1 MNRRTAPEDRV
12 SFPHKIIYGIGGFTN
27 NLLGQGIGNMMAV
40 LTLALGVDFRA
51 VGLLGGLPRFF
62 DALTDPL
69 VGFVSD
75 KTKSRWGRRR
85 PFLFVGAISAG
96 IIFLLLWQMPAPTQ
110 LRLKLVDYG
119 ADGVY
124 SGEQDEPAGWLEAA
138 GDALKGIV
146 TVETI
151 DDVEDEVIIRPPT
164 LVTGAWVS
172 VDIPLTDF
180 DELATRGHLAQIVIS
195 GDLADVYV
203 DNVYFYRTNEA
214 AAAAAAQDAQD
225 VARAAGEPQAM
236 DPSGQA
242 AADAPPETGGL
253 QAAAPSGQDV
263 QGANA
268 PLTGAPAPTM
278 PLDDVISLFSGAYDD
293 VPVGSWSAN
302 TDEASVADAQ
312 AGGDDVKHYTNLRV
326 ATIDLGN
333 APVDAGGM
341 THVHMDIWTPD
352 ETGEGW
358 SQRAYFWYFLIGSLV
373 FFLAYTI
380 FATPW
385 VALGYELT
393 PDYNERTRLMGV
405 QNFVS
410 NTVFV
415 IGPWFLVIAT
425 NPVWFRNQMEGAR
438 FVALAICVTT
448 IVLGVLPAIFLR
460 ERVIGGGPG
469 KKAGRD
475 GRGSRAGGADS
486 RADGHGSGGRGADVR
501 PEGPGF
507 GESAMEFLRG
517 LWQTLRTGPFLLLCI
532 ATFLMFNSFIMIS
545 QFQFWV
551 FAFYVTGGNIPEGAA
566 LAGVVGTVGTVTGF
580 LVIALVTWLGT
591 RIGKR
596 NAFFVST
603 GISMLG
609 YALKWFC
616 YTPEQPL
623 LALLPAPFLAFG
635 LGGLFTLMG
644 SMIADVVD
652 LDEITTGE
660 RREGMFGSVFWWM
673 VKLGQSGAI
682 VVGGFLLYSTGL
694 DASLGANQ
702 PEGTIFWLRFY
713 DAFVPLIA
721 SAVAIYAVYRYPI
734 TEQSAGEVRAEL
746 ERRRGRATPG
756 REFA

>member
-1 MNRRTAPEDRV
+1 MSRRTAPEDRV

-27 NLLGQGIGNMMAV
+27 NLLAQGIGNMMAV

-51 VGLLGGLPRFF
+51 VGLLGGLPRLF

-85 PFLFVGAISAG
+85 PFLFLGAIAAG

-124 SGEQDEPAGWLEAA
+124 SGEEDESAGWLQAA

-146 TVETI
+146 TVEAI

-164 LVTGAWVS
+164 LVTGSWMS
-172 VDIPLTDF
+172 VDIPLADF
-180 DELATRGHLAQIVIS
+180 DGLATREHLAQIVIS
-195 GDLADVYV
+195 GDLTDVYV
-203 DNVYFYRTNEA
+203 DNFYFRGGGGGTGRDEA
-214 AAAAAAQDAQD
+214 APEAALGPDAPAQSPLPRPPQD
-225 VARAAGEPQAM
+225 VEGLVA
-236 DPSGQA
+236 
-242 AADAPPETGGL
+242 PET
-253 QAAAPSGQDV
+253 A
-263 QGANA
+263 
-268 PLTGAPAPTM
+268 APAPSL
-278 PLDDVISLFSGAYDD
+278 PPEDVISLFSGAYDD
-293 VPVGSWSAN
+293 VPVGSWSADP
-302 TDEASVADAQ
+302 DEADVADAQ
-312 AGGDDVKHYTNLRV
+312 AGGDDIKHYTNLRV
-326 ATIDLGN
+326 ATIDLGS
-333 APVDAGGM
+333 APVDASGM
-341 THVHMDIWTPD
+341 THLHIDIWTPD

-373 FFLAYTI
+373 FFLAYTV

-425 NPVWFRNQMEGAR
+425 NPVWFRNQMDGAR
-438 FVALAICVTT
+438 FVALAICVAT

-460 ERVIGGGPG
+460 ERTIGGGAG
-469 KKAGRD
+469 AEAGRNSP
-475 GRGSRAGGADS
+475 GSRAGGADS
-486 RADGHGSGGRGADVR
+486 RADGRGSGGRGADVR

-551 FAFYVTGGNIPEGAA
+551 FAFYITGGNVPEGAA

-591 RIGKR
+591 RIGKK

-682 VVGGFLLYSTGL
+682 VLGGFLLYSTGL

-713 DAFVPLIA
+713 DAFVPLTA
-721 SAVAIYAVYRYPI
+721 SAIAIYAVYRYPI
-734 TEQSAGEVRAEL
+734 TEKRAGEVRSEL
-746 ERRRGRATPG
+746 ERRRGRGVAL
-756 REFA
+756 R

>member
-1 MNRRTAPEDRV
+1 MSRRTAPEDRV

-40 LTLALGVDFRA
+40 LTLALGMDFRA

-85 PFLFVGAISAG
+85 PFLFVGAIAAG

-119 ADGVY
+119 ADGVF
-124 SGEQDEPAGWLEAA
+124 SGETDDSAGWLEAA
-138 GDALKGIV
+138 SDALKGIV

-151 DDVEDEVIIRPPT
+151 DDVEDEVTIRPPT
-164 LVTGAWVS
+164 LVTGSWVS

-180 DELATRGHLAQIVIS
+180 DGLATREHLAQIVIS

-203 DNVYFYRTNEA
+203 DNVYFHRMDEA
-214 AAAAAAQDAQD
+214 
-225 VARAAGEPQAM
+225 AAGEPQAAV
-236 DPSGQA
+236 PSGQEAQA
-242 AADAPPETGGL
+242 APTPLTAAPTPTTPPE
-253 QAAAPSGQDV
+253 
-263 QGANA
+263 
-268 PLTGAPAPTM
+268 
-278 PLDDVISLFSGAYDD
+278 DVISLFSGAYDD

-302 TDEASVADAQ
+302 PDEADVADAQ

-326 ATIDLGN
+326 ATIDFGS
-333 APVDAGGM
+333 APVGGGGM
-341 THVHMDIWTPD
+341 THVHLDIWTPE

-358 SQRAYFWYFLIGSLV
+358 GQRAYFWYFLIGSLV
-373 FFLAYTI
+373 FFLAYTV

-438 FVALAICVTT
+438 FVALTICVAT

-460 ERVIGGGPG
+460 ERTIGGGAG
-469 KKAGRD
+469 KKAGRND
-475 GRGSRAGGADS
+475 RGSRAGGADS

-501 PEGPGF
+501 PEGPRF

-551 FAFYVTGGNIPEGAA
+551 FAFYVTGGNVPEGAA

-682 VVGGFLLYSTGL
+682 VLGGFLLYSTGL

-702 PEGTIFWLRFY
+702 PEGTIFWLRVY

-721 SAVAIYAVYRYPI
+721 SAIAIYAVYRYPI

-746 ERRRGRATPG
+746 ERRRGRATHG
-756 REFA
+756 

>member
-1 MNRRTAPEDRV
+1 M
-12 SFPHKIIYGIGGFTN
+12 YGIGGFTN
-27 NLLGQGIGNMMAV
+27 NLLAQGIGNMMAV

-51 VGLLGGLPRFF
+51 VGLLGGLPRLF

-85 PFLFVGAISAG
+85 PFLFAGAISAG
-96 IIFLLLWQMPAPTQ
+96 VIFLLLWQMPAPTQ

-124 SGEQDEPAGWLEAA
+124 SGERDEPEGWLRAA
-138 GDALKGIV
+138 GEALRGIF
-146 TVETI
+146 TVEAI
-151 DDVEDEVIIRPPT
+151 DDVEDEVAVLPPM

-172 VDIPLTDF
+172 VDVPLSDF
-180 DELATRGHLAQIVIS
+180 DGLATRDNLAQIVIS
-195 GDLADVYV
+195 GDLTEVYV
-203 DNVYFYRTNEA
+203 DNVYFYRSSGAAVVPPGQAVEGVGPA
-214 AAAAAAQDAQD
+214 AAGLPAAVPFAQD
-225 VARAAGEPQAM
+225 VE
-236 DPSGQA
+236 
-242 AADAPPETGGL
+242 
-253 QAAAPSGQDV
+253 
-263 QGANA
+263 GATT
-268 PLTGAPAPTM
+268 PVAPAPA
-278 PLDDVISLFSGAYDD
+278 PAVPPDDVISLFSAAYND
-293 VPVGSWSAN
+293 VPVGSWSA
-302 TDEASVADAQ
+302 DPDVADVDDAQ

-326 ATIDLGN
+326 ATIDLRT
-333 APVDAGGM
+333 APIDAGAM
-341 THVHMDIWTPD
+341 THLHIDIWTPD

-425 NPVWFRNQMEGAR
+425 NPVWFRNQMDGAR
-438 FVALAICVTT
+438 FVALAICVAT

-460 ERVIGGGPG
+460 ERTIGRGD
-469 KKAGRD
+469 D
-475 GRGSRAGGADS
+475 GRR
-486 RADGHGSGGRGADVR
+486 R
-501 PEGPGF
+501 GPGF

-551 FAFYVTGGNIPEGAA
+551 FAFYITGGNVPEGAA

-591 RIGKR
+591 RIGKK

-603 GISMLG
+603 GVSMLG

-682 VVGGFLLYSTGL
+682 VLGGFLLYSTGL

-702 PEGTIFWLRFY
+702 PEGTIFWLRVY

-721 SAVAIYAVYRYPI
+721 SAIAIYAVYRYPI

-746 ERRRGRATPG
+746 ERRRGRATHG
-756 REFA
+756 RGFA

>member
-1 MNRRTAPEDRV
+1 MSKRTAAEDRV
-12 SFPHKIIYGIGGFTN
+12 SFPHKIIYGIGGFAN

-85 PFLFVGAISAG
+85 PFLFAGAISAG

-124 SGEQDEPAGWLEAA
+124 SGETVEPEGWLRAA
-138 GDALKGIV
+138 GDALKRIV
-146 TVETI
+146 TVEAI

-164 LVTGAWVS
+164 LVTGSWVS
-172 VDIPLTDF
+172 VDVPLSDF
-180 DELATRGHLAQIVIS
+180 DGLATRGNLAQIVIS
-195 GDLADVYV
+195 GDLTEAYV
-203 DNVYFYRTNEA
+203 DNVYFHRSGDPTAGGPPA
-214 AAAAAAQDAQD
+214 AAA
-225 VARAAGEPQAM
+225 
-236 DPSGQA
+236 
-242 AADAPPETGGL
+242 
-253 QAAAPSGQDV
+253 SGQDV
-263 QGANA
+263 AGATIPSTA
-268 PLTGAPAPTM
+268 APAPVI
-278 PLDDVISLFSGAYDD
+278 PPAEVISLFSAAYDD
-293 VPVGSWSAN
+293 VPVGSWSADP
-302 TDEASVADAQ
+302 DEASVADGE
-312 AGGDDVKHYTNLRV
+312 AGGDAAKHYTDLRV
-326 ATIDLGN
+326 ATIDFGN
-333 APVDAGGM
+333 TPVDASAM
-341 THVHMDIWTPD
+341 THVHMDLWTPD

-373 FFLAYTI
+373 FFLAYTV

-425 NPVWFRNQMEGAR
+425 NPLWFRNQMDGAR

-460 ERVIGGGPG
+460 ERRI
-469 KKAGRD
+469 
-475 GRGSRAGGADS
+475 GRGGGAD
-486 RADGHGSGGRGADVR
+486 RRRGGHGSGGRDADR
-501 PEGPGF
+501 RAEGPGF
-507 GESAMEFLRG
+507 GQSAMEFLRG
-517 LWQTLRTGPFLLLCI
+517 LWQTLKTGPFLMLCI

-551 FAFYVTGGNIPEGAA
+551 FAFYITGGNIPEGAA

-609 YALKWFC
+609 YVLKWFC
-616 YTPEQPL
+616 YTPDQPL

-673 VKLGQSGAI
+673 VKLGQSAAI
-682 VVGGFLLYSTGL
+682 VLGGFLLYSTGL

-713 DAFVPLIA
+713 DAFVPLVA
-721 SAVAIYAVYRYPI
+721 SAIAIYAVYRYPI
-734 TEQSAGEVRAEL
+734 TEESAGEVRAEL
-746 ERRRGRATPG
+746 ERRRGVGVVGA
-756 REFA
+756 

>member
-1 MNRRTAPEDRV
+1 MSRRTAPEDRV
-12 SFPHKIIYGIGGFTN
+12 SFPHKVIYGIGGFTN

-119 ADGVY
+119 ADRVY
-124 SGEQDEPAGWLEAA
+124 SGETDESEGWLRAA
-138 GDALKGIV
+138 GDALRGIF
-146 TVETI
+146 TVEAI
-151 DDVEDEVIIRPPT
+151 DDVEDEVAVLPPT

-172 VDIPLTDF
+172 VDVPLSDF
-180 DELATRGHLAQIVIS
+180 DGLATRENLAQMVIS
-195 GDLADVYV
+195 GDLTEVYV
-203 DNVYFYRTNEA
+203 DNVYFYRSGEA
-214 AAAAAAQDAQD
+214 AAGGLPAT
-225 VARAAGEPQAM
+225 
-236 DPSGQA
+236 
-242 AADAPPETGGL
+242 APP
-253 QAAAPSGQDV
+253 GQDV
-263 QGANA
+263 EGATV
-268 PLTGAPAPTM
+268 PVTGAPAPGV
-278 PLDDVISLFSGAYDD
+278 PPEDVISLFSAAYQD
-293 VPVGSWSAN
+293 VPVGSWSA
-302 TDEASVADAQ
+302 DPDAADLADAQ
-312 AGGDDVKHYTNLRV
+312 AGGDEVKHYTNLRV
-326 ATIDLGN
+326 ATIDFGST
-333 APVDAGGM
+333 PIDAGAM
-341 THVHMDIWTPD
+341 THLHIDIWTPD

-358 SQRAYFWYFLIGSLV
+358 SQQAYFWYFLIGSLV

-425 NPVWFRNQMEGAR
+425 NPVWFRNQMDGAR

-460 ERVIGGGPG
+460 ERVIGGSAAAAGPD
-469 KKAGRD
+469 R
-475 GRGSRAGGADS
+475 RGSRASGADE
-486 RADGHGSGGRGADVR
+486 RAGGHGTGGRVTNPR
-501 PEGPGF
+501 TEGPGF
-507 GESAMEFLRG
+507 GASAMEFLRG
-517 LWQTLRTGPFLLLCI
+517 LWQTLSTGPFLLLCI

-551 FAFYVTGGNIPEGAA
+551 FAFYITGGNVPEGAA

-616 YTPEQPL
+616 YTPDQPL

-682 VVGGFLLYSTGL
+682 VLGGFLLYSTGL

-702 PEGTIFWLRFY
+702 PEGTIFWLRVY

-721 SAVAIYAVYRYPI
+721 SAIAIYAVYRYPI

-746 ERRRGRATPG
+746 ERRRGRGKTL
-756 REFA
+756 R

>member
-1 MNRRTAPEDRV
+1 MSRRTAPEDRV
-12 SFPHKIIYGIGGFTN
+12 SFPHKVIYGIGGFTN

-51 VGLLGGLPRFF
+51 VGLLGGLPRLF

-75 KTKSRWGRRR
+75 KTRSRWGRRR
-85 PFLFVGAISAG
+85 PFLFAGAISAG
-96 IIFLLLWQMPAPTQ
+96 VVFLLLWQMPAPTQ

-124 SGEQDEPAGWLEAA
+124 SGETSEPVGWLRAA
-138 GDALKGIV
+138 GDALRGIL
-146 TVETI
+146 TVEAV
-151 DDVEDEVIIRPPT
+151 DDVEDEVAVLPPT
-164 LVTGAWVS
+164 LVTGTWVS
-172 VDIPLTDF
+172 VDVPLSDF
-180 DELATRGHLAQIVIS
+180 DGLATRQNLAQLVIS
-195 GDLADVYV
+195 GDLTEVYV
-203 DNVYFYRTNEA
+203 DNVYFYRSAEPPTA
-214 AAAAAAQDAQD
+214 PPTQD
-225 VARAAGEPQAM
+225 VE
-236 DPSGQA
+236 
-242 AADAPPETGGL
+242 
-253 QAAAPSGQDV
+253 
-263 QGANA
+263 GAIVPITA
-268 PLTGAPAPTM
+268 APAPTI
-278 PLDDVISLFSGAYDD
+278 PPVDVISLFSAAYDD
-293 VPVGSWSAN
+293 VPVGSWSA
-302 TDEASVADAQ
+302 DPDQADVADAQ
-312 AGGDDVKHYTNLRV
+312 AAGDEVKHYTNLRV
-326 ATIDLGN
+326 ATIDFGGT
-333 APVDAGGM
+333 PVDASAM
-341 THVHMDIWTPD
+341 THLHIDVWTPD

-425 NPVWFRNQMEGAR
+425 NPVWFRNQMDGAR
-438 FVALAICVTT
+438 FVALAICVAT

-460 ERVIGGGPG
+460 ERRIGQRNAADPG
-469 KKAGRD
+469 AD
-475 GRGSRAGGADS
+475 GRKTA
-486 RADGHGSGGRGADVR
+486 HGLGQ
-501 PEGPGF
+501 
-507 GESAMEFLRG
+507 SATEFLRG
-517 LWQTLRTGPFLLLCI
+517 LWQTLRTGPFLMLCI

-551 FAFYVTGGNIPEGAA
+551 FAFYITGGNVPEGAA
-566 LAGVVGTVGTVTGF
+566 LAGVVGTLGTVTGF

-591 RIGKR
+591 RIGKK

-616 YTPEQPL
+616 YTPDQPL

-682 VVGGFLLYSTGL
+682 VLGGFLLYSTGL

-713 DAFVPLIA
+713 DAFVPLVA
-721 SAVAIYAVYRYPI
+721 SAIAIYAVYRYPI
-734 TEQSAGEVRAEL
+734 TEESAGEVRAEL
-746 ERRRGRATPG
+746 ERRRGRG
-756 REFA
+756 VVG